1 MDSASFSWKGD
12 TLYRTDGLKALWRT
26 NVSSTVVGR
35 ASGGAEKTSYS
46 GLDLLLQ
53 ASLLTLL
60 PTCLVLNVAMRNLE
74 ESPLQDRREGTELLL
89 ILTCGILFWINL
101 HWRPSWPWHCSWCF
115 MKTIS
120 LISDH
125 HAIKLV
131 QLLPP
136 FCVMWSTQWST
147 QWSNWGSGEEKKT
160 VQEHAPELGIKSRSF
175 NSTERSPTLHK
186 WNISFWA
193 CKQVY

>member
-1 MDSASFSWKGD
+1 MDSASFSGKGD
-12 TLYRTDGLKALWRT
+12 TLCRTDGLKALWRT

-35 ASGGAEKTSYS
+35 ASGGAEKTRYS
-46 GLDLLLQ
+46 GLDLFLQ
-53 ASLLTLL
+53 ASLLILV
-60 PTCLVLNVAMRNLE
+60 PACLVLDVAMSNLE
-74 ESPLQDRREGTELLL
+74 DSSWQDRRESTELLL

-101 HWRPSWPWHCSWCF
+101 HRRPSWPWPCSRCF

-120 LISDH
+120 LISNH

-136 FCVMWSTQWST
+136 LCVMWSTQWST
-147 QWSNWGSGEEKKT
+147 HWSNWGSGEEKKK
-160 VQEHAPELGIKSRSF
+160 VQEHAPELGIKSRFF

-186 WNISFWA
+186 WNI
-193 CKQVY
+193 